1 MMKRRFG
8 AAIGMG
14 FMLAFGAATTS
25 AQDRHAAANKPTG
38 IDASRS
44 TFHIVAT
51 DRGFEA
57 PASIP
62 AGLRHIVFENHG
74 KEIHEGML
82 VKLPDGMRA
91 RDYVA
96 AVKAG
101 SLFPEGALDY
111 SGAGLTSP
119 GETTELWTRLDPG
132 QYIVICW
139 NAGHAST
146 RRVHPF
152 TVTTAGA
159 HDDPLPAV
167 DVVLKLVDYRFELS
181 TPLRKGVQVIRVDT
195 TGPSMHEADIYRLLD
210 GKTLADVVEW
220 RKHNGVG
227 VAPAIAFGGMLDSH
241 DLGHQVWLRKNF
253 VPGRYILGCEMPMS
267 IDAKSGTDHATHTD
281 AGMVLAFEIAE

>member
-1 MMKRRFG
+1 MNRRLFR

-14 FMLAFGAATTS
+14 IILTLVTAS
-25 AQDRHAAANKPTG
+25 AQESRAAEKKQIGADPNRHA
-38 IDASRS
+38 
-44 TFHIVAT
+44 FHIVAT

-62 AGLRHIVFENHG
+62 AGLRHIVFKNRG

-82 VKLPDGMRA
+82 VKLPAGMRA
-91 RDYVA
+91 EDYVA

-111 SGAGLTSP
+111 AGAGLTSP
-119 GETTELWTRLDPG
+119 GEMTELWTRLDPG

-152 TVTTAGA
+152 TVTAAGA
-159 HDDPLPAV
+159 HDDPPPAV

-181 TPLRKGVQVIRVDT
+181 TPLRKGVQVIRIDT
-195 TGPSMHEADIYRLLD
+195 IGPSMHEADLYRLLD
-210 GKTLADVVEW
+210 GKTLADLLEW
-220 RKHNGVG
+220 RKQNGAG
-227 VAPAIAFGGMLDSH
+227 VAPATALGGMLDSH
-241 DLGHQVWLRKNF
+241 DLSHQVWLRKDF
-253 VPGRYILGCEMPMS
+253 VPGRYVLGCEMPIS
-267 IDAKSGTDHATHTD
+267 ADAKSGTDYATHAD
-281 AGMVLAFEIAE
+281 AGMVLAFDIAE

>member
-1 MMKRRFG
+1 MTKRRFG

-25 AQDRHAAANKPTG
+25 AQDRHAAANKQTG
-38 IDASRS
+38 MDASRS

-57 PASIP
+57 PVSVP

-119 GETTELWTRLDPG
+119 GESAELWTRMDPG
-132 QYIVICW
+132 QYVVICW
-139 NAGHAST
+139 NADHART
-146 RRVHPF
+146 RRVHAF
-152 TVTTAGA
+152 TVTAAGA

-167 DVVLKLVDYRFELS
+167 DVVLKLVDFRFELS
-181 TPLRKGVQVIRVDT
+181 APLRKGTQVIRVDT
-195 TGPSMHEADIYRLLD
+195 TGPSMHEADFYRLLD
-210 GKTLADVVEW
+210 GKTLADLVAW
-220 RKHNGVG
+220 RKHDGAG
-227 VAPAIAFGGMLDSH
+227 AAPVIALGGILDSH
-241 DLGHQVWLRKNF
+241 DLARQVWLRKNF
-253 VPGRYILGCEMPMS
+253 TPGRYVLGCEMPLS
-267 IDAKSGTDHATHTD
+267 ADAKSGTGYATHTD